1 MAIQGPIPVHFGQ
14 VFPHGCFIVG
24 EVEQVKDFDASSK
37 GRTVYAKDKNTGE
50 LVWQVAVMDADP
62 TVKAGQKTVS
72 VKILSPIQPVV
83 PAALPGLPF
92 VPVEFDGMTA
102 TAYVNQNTG
111 RLAWSIRA
119 TSMRPPRS
127 AATPARQSAPAPVKE
142 TAGKDV
148 AA

>member
-1 MAIQGPIPVHFGQ
+1 MALQGPIPVSFHQ
-14 VFPHGCFIVG
+14 VFPHGCYVVG

-37 GRTVYAKDKNTGE
+37 GRTVYAKDKTTGE

-62 TVKAGQKTVS
+62 TVKAGQKTVA
-72 VKILSPIQPVV
+72 VKILSPVQPVV
-83 PAALPGLPF
+83 PASSLPGLPF

-102 TAYVNQNTG
+102 TAYVGQNTG

-119 TSMRPPRS
+119 TAMRPPRS
-127 AATPARQSAPAPVKE
+127 AAPAAKAAA
-142 TAGKDV
+142 AGKDV